1 MTLNRKLPI
10 HKENIRRRRRSLI
23 PFLLISLLL
32 HVILLAAFFPLVSK
46 VKENEKTAEKP
57 KYIEITEVPIP
68 KEKETEPPRETKRLA
83 ERSHKAVEEKTR
95 DDFTKK
101 GAVASLPKTAVEPKV
116 QQKELKEPKAEKKTE
131 DKGGK
136 KVASLPREDA
146 ILPKTHEGEKE
157 ALQRLSKRDLFS
169 SLPSVDTPSSA
180 PQSDSLGER
189 NVQKKEDTVDLDTT
203 EFKYHSYFLKLKRQ
217 IEGVW
222 NYPKES
228 VMRGEQG
235 ELLVIFTIARDGRL
249 EGVRILHSSLHPRLD
264 DEAIRAIRVAAP
276 YSPFPESWGLE
287 RLNVRAIFSYRLGF
301 WSLAR

>member
-1 MTLNRKLPI
+1 MTLDKRLPV
-10 HKENIRRRRRSLI
+10 HKDNMRRRRGSLI
-23 PFLLISLLL
+23 PFLLASLIL
-32 HVILLAAFFPLVSK
+32 HIILLAAFFPLISK
-46 VKENEKTAEKP
+46 VNESNEIAEKP
-57 KYIEITEVPIP
+57 RYIEITEVPIP
-68 KEKETEPPRETKRLA
+68 KEKETEPPKETKRLA
-83 ERSHKAVEEKTR
+83 ERSHKALEEKTR

-101 GAVASLPKTAVEPKV
+101 GAVASIPKTS
-116 QQKELKEPKAEKKTE
+116 LKPQEQEKSRDEPKAEKKTE

-136 KVASLPREDA
+136 KLASLPREDA
-146 ILPKTHEGEKE
+146 VLPKTYEGQKE
-157 ALQRLSKRDLFS
+157 SPPRLSKRDLFS
-169 SLPSVDTPSSA
+169 SLPSTSAPNSA
-180 PQSDSLGER
+180 PQNDLLGER
-189 NVQKKEDTVDLDTT
+189 NVPKKEDTVDLDTT

-222 NYPKES
+222 NYPRES

-249 EGVRILHSSLHPRLD
+249 EGVRIIHSSLHPRLD

-287 RLNVRAIFSYRLGF
+287 KLNVRAIFSYRLGF